1 MGYFLGFRQ
10 GLTRDN
16 YHLWE
21 ESDLGDNIMMLK
33 SLCGLSSLPSGVKKI
48 DEDIIPCWRCKL
60 LQLSPKEQELCD
72 LMKEIGYE
80 RSIQLANKA
89 QGSQMSVLGPEE
101 DITDALIKTMH
112 KIGASTL
119 KELDEKITEMM
130 YEYHDS
136 LRQKGQAFD
145 NLTIGDEIDVFNP
158 GEKEWEDAGEV
169 LEIHLNYKDPYL
181 VHSKNSGGV
190 QELYVSDCDCG
201 WLFRKRKL

>member
-1 MGYFLGFRQ
+1 
-10 GLTRDN
+10 
-16 YHLWE
+16 
-21 ESDLGDNIMMLK
+21 
-33 SLCGLSSLPSGVKKI
+33 
-48 DEDIIPCWRCKL
+48 
-60 LQLSPKEQELCD
+60 
-72 LMKEIGYE
+72 
-80 RSIQLANKA
+80 
-89 QGSQMSVLGPEE
+89 
-101 DITDALIKTMH
+101 
-112 KIGASTL
+112 
-119 KELDEKITEMM
+119 MM

-201 WLFRKRKL
+201 WLFRKRKLQ